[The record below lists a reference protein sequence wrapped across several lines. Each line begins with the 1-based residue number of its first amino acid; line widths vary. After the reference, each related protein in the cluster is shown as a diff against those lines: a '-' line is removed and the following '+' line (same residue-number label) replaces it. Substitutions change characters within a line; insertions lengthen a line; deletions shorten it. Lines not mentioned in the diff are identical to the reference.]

1 MAGEKSKKSGA
12 TGEALATALLEHI
25 GWRHLIH
32 NTSISCNTPTHV
44 NDEGSPRQSHGEDQI
59 YLYNNPFHD
68 DRTDFVHVSNK
79 NIIGSYPKEGTLRS
93 QFKNHIKELGQTIEC
108 AKYNQTLREIGT
120 NFKAKKNRYHAGL
133 LIWLHNDHKDIEKS
147 ILTDLAPSRPELDTD
162 VPFYVIDNGRATF
175 LLKVVDDLRKRSA
188 GGDYQFF
195 YPRIGTSITVDEMR
209 TGKELPLELLAADV
223 IPTVLTKGGAK
234 ELIIYANKSF
244 DTASYKN
251 LMAYGLSFASGLIT
265 SIRIGMPNYNPARD
279 EEVARQ
285 ARLAF
290 HSRPEDI
297 SPFSFNRSILDLL
310 QEAPQ

>member
-1 MAGEKSKKSGA
+1 
-12 TGEALATALLEHI
+12 
-25 GWRHLIH
+25 
-32 NTSISCNTPTHV
+32 
-44 NDEGSPRQSHGEDQI
+44 
-59 YLYNNPFHD
+59 
-68 DRTDFVHVSNK
+68 
-79 NIIGSYPKEGTLRS
+79 
-93 QFKNHIKELGQTIEC
+93 
-108 AKYNQTLREIGT
+108 
-120 NFKAKKNRYHAGL
+120 
-133 LIWLHNDHKDIEKS
+133 
-147 ILTDLAPSRPELDTD
+147 
-162 VPFYVIDNGRATF
+162 
-175 LLKVVDDLRKRSA
+175 
-188 GGDYQFF
+188 
-195 YPRIGTSITVDEMR
+195 MR

-234 ELIIYANKSF
+234 ELIIYANESF

-310 QEAPQ
+310 QEVPQ